1 MSATNIDPSKLL
13 GFKLMVAEAQ
23 ANAAIGIKSGGKIGS
38 KEGKSGFKAG
48 VKAGKVDKIG
58 AMQGKVSLRPV

>member
-1 MSATNIDPSKLL
+1 MSTTKIDLSKLL
-13 GFKLMVAEAQ
+13 GYKLAVAEDK
-23 ANAAIGIKSGGKIGS
+23 ANATIGAKSGTKIGS
-38 KEGKSGFKAG
+38 KEGKAG